1 MKKKLITT
9 IMGLSVAL
17 SATLPTYARE
27 TKVFPMRVAT
37 GTYYDYLTIVTSDG
51 NEWLLGDEPDS
62 KYLDNNENAIFK
74 NGQAVC
80 ILFSTNRTIDYLED
94 DIILNVVSGN
104 TLK

>member
-1 MKKKLITT
+1 MKKKLVTI

-27 TKVFPMRVAT
+27 TRPFPIRLAT
-37 GTYYDYLTIVTSDG
+37 GIYYDYLTIVTSDG

-62 KYLDNNENAIFK
+62 KYLDSNRNAIFK

-80 ILFSTNRTIDYLED
+80 ILFSTNGTIDYLED
-94 DIILNVVSGN
+94 DIILNVVP
-104 TLK
+104 TETY